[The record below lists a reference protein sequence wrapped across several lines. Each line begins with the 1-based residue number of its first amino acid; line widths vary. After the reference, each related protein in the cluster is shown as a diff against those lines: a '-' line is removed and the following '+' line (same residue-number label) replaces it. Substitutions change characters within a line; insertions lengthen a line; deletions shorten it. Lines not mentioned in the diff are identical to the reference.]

1 MVLPKYSKG
10 EALLVSQRN
19 MRQEEQLIIEITLQV
34 LKPKP
39 PTSGWNK
46 HRTVKTNFFQIK
58 TNALLLSRYN
68 IRILVKD
75 GNNDLNTPKLCL
87 LAVRVNIAPKSCACS
102 LKIFTTQSCAWLWAR
117 PKVIWKSS
125 WNTMQW
131 IMLMYE
137 SRKANMTFCLGIC
150 HRSLPVIIDQWSCT
164 TVSHFQKS
172 KYFRL
177 MTPSLSW
184 YLSQT
189 CSVETRLSLLWQIV
203 HLGQTIFRIR
213 FWIWNHNINWTCS
226 SGSQDWIHH
235 QSAVL
240 MLFSEV

>member
-1 MVLPKYSKG
+1 MK
-10 EALLVSQRN
+10 
-19 MRQEEQLIIEITLQV
+19 
-34 LKPKP
+34 
-39 PTSGWNK
+39 
-46 HRTVKTNFFQIK
+46 
-58 TNALLLSRYN
+58 
-68 IRILVKD
+68 
-75 GNNDLNTPKLCL
+75 
-87 LAVRVNIAPKSCACS
+87 VNIVPKSCACS
-102 LKIFTTQSCAWLWAR
+102 LKIFTPQSCAWLWAR

-137 SRKANMTFCLGIC
+137 SRKTNILDMWLSD
-150 HRSLPVIIDQWSCT
+150 SLSWFLSQILTSSYWSCA

-189 CSVETRLSLLWQIV
+189 CSVETHLSLLWQIV
-203 HLGQTIFRIR
+203 NLDQTIFIRIR
-213 FWIWNHNINWTCS
+213 FWIWNHNMNWTCS